1 MVQQKNPYSRFNFA
15 IEFGDERG
23 NSGFGGFE
31 EIEGLSAPDASA
43 RAGMP
48 AGLHKHTNLTLKRG
62 VLGGALFRVWSP
74 AIEKG
79 QRVPGTLKIIPH
91 DKSLEPQTFTNVFP
105 IKYSG
110 PNLNAEG
117 NEVSVETIEITAEGM
132 ATEKGCDR

>member
-31 EIEGLSAPDASA
+31 EIEGLSAPDANA
-43 RAGMP
+43 RARMPGM
-48 AGLHKHTNLTLKRG
+48 HKHTNLTLKRG
-62 VLGGALFRVWSP
+62 VLGGALFRVWSS

-91 DKSLEPQTFTNVFP
+91 DKSLEPWTFTNVFP

-110 PNLNAEG
+110 PNLNADG